1 MNLSD
6 MLLVK
11 FWLEMFQLFRKCKEK
26 CSFSAYHVKKIYMLR
41 KFMSQQDN
49 IEKKQATPLLSI
61 LFKDQPVLF
70 VVQ

>member
-1 MNLSD
+1 
-6 MLLVK
+6 
-11 FWLEMFQLFRKCKEK
+11 
-26 CSFSAYHVKKIYMLR
+26 MLR

-49 IEKKQATPLLSI
+49 IEIKQGTPLLSI